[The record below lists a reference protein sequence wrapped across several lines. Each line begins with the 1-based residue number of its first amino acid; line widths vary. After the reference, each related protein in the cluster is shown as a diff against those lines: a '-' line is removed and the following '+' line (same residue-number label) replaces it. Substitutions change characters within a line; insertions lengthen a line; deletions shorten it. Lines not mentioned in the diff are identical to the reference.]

1 VEVVDDLDGPGEHVV
16 PDDDVPRESNP
27 RRLVE
32 HTHTVAAGPEKPF
45 VSACADRDRTHVV
58 ETERPLP
65 TVGSCVL
72 TCFQRGPAIKR
83 DDPVRDRRMAQ
94 HEGRSPSASLG
105 LLDATMVGMGA
116 MIGAGIFVL
125 TGLAADIAGP
135 AAILVFGLNGVVTSF
150 TALSYAELASAI
162 PKSGGGYAFVEEVF
176 RDSIAFQMGWMLW
189 FAYMIAGALYA
200 LGFAGNFLEFVHFYW
215 EGLPSGALLGPVS
228 WEVLYAIVL
237 VALLVVLN
245 AVSTA
250 ASGGAETVVTI
261 VKILILVVFSAFG
274 ASAVDL
280 SEFEPFFTNGTV
292 NAVLPAMGL
301 TFIAFEGYDLIAT
314 VTEEVKNPRKNIP
327 RAIFLSLAATI
338 VIYLVVVLIAIGTLG
353 AVDLATAG
361 ERGIAEAARGF
372 MPADIP
378 VLQNGASVIAFGA
391 VFSTVSALNAV
402 VLASSRVAFAMGRDR
417 LLPAQMGRIHHRFGT
432 PLIAVVASAIVM
444 LASVTFVPIRQV
456 GSLSSLFFLLSF
468 VVVNASVIKLR
479 RERPDMR
486 RPYEMPFYPLP
497 AIAGIVGN
505 LVLGYY
511 LVTRNL
517 TTAGLALGWLALG
530 GVAYV
535 ALGRVGLRR
544 EPRGGAATGVDAAGG
559 DVAGAG
565 GDGSGTAVTDATGA
579 DVEADAHLSLDH
591 VDANAELATRD
602 AAGSSTSAS
611 DSERAGTD
619 PDHEGDGERGGER

>member
-1 VEVVDDLDGPGEHVV
+1 
-16 PDDDVPRESNP
+16 
-27 RRLVE
+27 
-32 HTHTVAAGPEKPF
+32 
-45 VSACADRDRTHVV
+45 
-58 ETERPLP
+58 
-65 TVGSCVL
+65 
-72 TCFQRGPAIKR
+72 
-83 DDPVRDRRMAQ
+83 MAQ

-215 EGLPSGALLGPVS
+215 EGLPSGALAGPIT
-228 WEVLYAIVL
+228 WKVLYAVGL
-237 VALLVVLN
+237 VGFLVVLN

-261 VKILILVVFSAFG
+261 IKIIILVVFSAYG
-274 ASAVDL
+274 ANAVDL

-292 NAVLPAMGL
+292 NAILPAMGL

-338 VIYLVVVLIAIGTLG
+338 VIYLVVVLVAIGTLG
-353 AVDLATAG
+353 AGGLAGAG
-361 ERGIAEAARGF
+361 ERGIAEAAKGF

-378 VLQNGASVIAFGA
+378 ILQNGASVIAFGA

-417 LLPAQMGRIHHRFGT
+417 LLPAGIGRIHHRFGT
-432 PLIAVVASAIVM
+432 PLIAVVASAVVM
-444 LASVTFVPIRQV
+444 LVSVTFVPIRQV

-486 RPYEMPFYPLP
+486 RPYEMPAYPLP
-497 AIAGIVGN
+497 AVAGILGN

-511 LVTRNL
+511 LVTADP
-517 TTAGLALGWLALG
+517 TTAALAFGWLVLG
-530 GVAYV
+530 GVAYL

-544 EPRGGAATGVDAAGG
+544 DPAGGASEGIDVDTGGEA
-559 DVAGAG
+559 DVAG
-565 GDGSGTAVTDATGA
+565 DDVGSGMSGTTSGDAT
-579 DVEADAHLSLDH
+579 AHRSLDH

-602 AAGSSTSAS
+602 AAGYDQGDVRGSR
-611 DSERAGTD
+611 DSEETGTD
-619 PDHEGDGERGGER
+619 PEREGDGESRGER